1 MKVRSFLYAL
11 SVGAVAACQANTAG
25 RVTPENATTLRVDN
39 QGFSDMDIFALRGAT
54 RVRLGMVGGHQ
65 NTVLRVPPV
74 LITGVTPLRF
84 IADPIGSSRASVSEE
99 ITVTPGDSV
108 MLTIPPI

>member
-11 SVGAVAACQANTAG
+11 SVATVAACQATTAG
-25 RVTPENATTLRVDN
+25 RVTPENPTTLRVDN

-54 RVRLGMVGGHQ
+54 RVRLGMVAGHQ

-99 ITVTPGDSV
+99 INVTPGDSV
-108 MLTIPPI
+108 MMTIPPI